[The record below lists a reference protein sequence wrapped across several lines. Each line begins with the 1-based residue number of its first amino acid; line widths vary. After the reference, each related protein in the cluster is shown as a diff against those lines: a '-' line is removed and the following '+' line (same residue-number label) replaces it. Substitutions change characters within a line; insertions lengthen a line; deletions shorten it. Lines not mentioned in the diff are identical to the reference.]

1 VDPQLLSMIREF
13 LRQNLAASVPAGTP
27 GGPAG
32 ETLLPVQQTLL
43 AILNTALLPT
53 RVDVGKILALLSR
66 GGPAP
71 GGGAPGPRGAAEAG
85 AGGGPGGGLLG
96 GIAGAALGP
105 VAAITAAGAAVTA
118 FVEALNPA
126 SVLVFGQA
134 LRDLLATIGVAAQ
147 PLLEALTSITR
158 ELAAALLPVMKQ
170 LQPILAQVAGTLA
183 SVLGTA
189 ARALASIL
197 SSLVPIL
204 HVVANLFDALA
215 PLLEGLA
222 AIVSGLVVALS
233 EVVAVILEAFGL
245 STKSL
250 MDGLKSA
257 MQTFASVL
265 VQAVA
270 ILLKFTE
277 SLLGAS
283 DRVSRAFIRGA
294 VEALGG
300 GPRESAV
307 GLAAP
312 RAPMVGD
319 ISGLLRQVTQAALL
333 AGPAGMPA
341 AESDTAQRK
350 KMIDALLEIQKSTG
364 IDLER
369 KLERLVEKIVKTVF
383 QVTLTSLARPFTRG
397 AGIPGAEEVGTAGAD
412 LAATLWAAAIGL
424 RPRFLGGAGPSTPGS
439 R

>member
-1 VDPQLLSMIREF
+1 MIREF

-158 ELAAALLPVMKQ
+158 ELAAALLD
-170 LQPILAQVAGTLA
+170 
-183 SVLGTA
+183 
-189 ARALASIL
+189 R
-197 SSLVPIL
+197 
-204 HVVANLFDALA
+204 
-215 PLLEGLA
+215 
-222 AIVSGLVVALS
+222 
-233 EVVAVILEAFGL
+233 
-245 STKSL
+245 KS
-250 MDGLKSA
+250 
-257 MQTFASVL
+257 
-265 VQAVA
+265 
-270 ILLKFTE
+270 
-277 SLLGAS
+277 
-283 DRVSRAFIRGA
+283 
-294 VEALGG
+294 
-300 GPRESAV
+300 
-307 GLAAP
+307 
-312 RAPMVGD
+312 
-319 ISGLLRQVTQAALL
+319 
-333 AGPAGMPA
+333 
-341 AESDTAQRK
+341 
-350 KMIDALLEIQKSTG
+350 
-364 IDLER
+364 
-369 KLERLVEKIVKTVF
+369 
-383 QVTLTSLARPFTRG
+383 
-397 AGIPGAEEVGTAGAD
+397 
-412 LAATLWAAAIGL
+412 
-424 RPRFLGGAGPSTPGS
+424 
-439 R
+439 